1 MSAITNFAITPLA
14 FLSGTFYS
22 IAVQPEPF
30 RSFTQINPFFY
41 LIDGFRYG
49 AIGIADSGPGF
60 GLGLSSGVNAVL
72 GWIDWDWLRRGYRL
86 KA

>member
-1 MSAITNFAITPLA
+1 MQS
-14 FLSGTFYS
+14 
-22 IAVQPEPF
+22 EPF

-49 AIGIADSGPGF
+49 AIGIADSDPGF

-72 GWIDWDWLRRGYRL
+72 GWIGWDWLRRGYRL